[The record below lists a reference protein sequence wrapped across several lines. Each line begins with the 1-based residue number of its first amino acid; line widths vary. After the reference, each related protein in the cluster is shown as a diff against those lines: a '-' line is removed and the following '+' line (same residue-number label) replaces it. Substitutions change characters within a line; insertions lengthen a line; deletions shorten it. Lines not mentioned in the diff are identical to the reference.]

1 MEIRIESPHF
11 TVNELLQEYVNKKV
25 AKLSHFNERI
35 MWCNVLLRLD
45 KSNTEEN
52 KVCEIKIH
60 APKEDLFAT
69 SRCTT
74 FEDAVTETIH
84 ALEKQM
90 RKKKTSWQKGKEKLD
105 METQSEELE

>member
-11 TVNELLQEYVNKKV
+11 TVNGQLQEYVNKKV
-25 AKLSHFNERI
+25 VKLAHINERLI
-35 MWCNVLLRLD
+35 WSNVLLKLD
-45 KSNTEEN
+45 KSDTDEN

-60 APKEDLFAT
+60 APKEDLFAKC
-69 SRCTT
+69 RCTT

-90 RKKKTSWQKGKEKLD
+90 RKKKTSWQKGKEKIDSNNLPEE
-105 METQSEELE
+105 ME